1 MTPARLAPSAILFDL
16 EGTLLEAERVSAL
29 YDGVRE
35 MVAALAAAGYRM
47 GIVAE
52 DGPADAAFPIE
63 LFEVVV
69 TAAQGPATAA
79 GRLATPASGVA
90 YVSGLPARL
99 AKGRAAGMPIGVAL
113 WTSAG
118 DHRAELAKLAPEWEF
133 EKPADVT
140 REFAKW
146 C

>member
-1 MTPARLAPSAILFDL
+1 M
-16 EGTLLEAERVSAL
+16 
-29 YDGVRE
+29 
-35 MVAALAAAGYRM
+35 
-47 GIVAE
+47 
-52 DGPADAAFPIE
+52 
-63 LFEVVV
+63 FEVVV

-79 GRLATPASGVA
+79 GRLAPPASGVA

-113 WTSAG
+113 WTRAG